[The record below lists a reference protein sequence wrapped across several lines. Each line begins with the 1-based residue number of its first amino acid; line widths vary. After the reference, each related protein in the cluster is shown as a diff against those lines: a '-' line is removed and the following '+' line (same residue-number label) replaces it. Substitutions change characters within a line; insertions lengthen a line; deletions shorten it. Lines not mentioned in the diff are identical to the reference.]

1 MRKRDIVLMSLVLIV
16 ICMFGY
22 LLNAN
27 QDALKTNAEVENT
40 LTAYPL
46 IVIKTTDQIEAQ
58 KAFQKSLKATTEKMK
73 GSFEERQVARKEL
86 NALMRTADEK
96 QQAQIMAAF
105 TKTDNAKRAADKE
118 YVAKK
123 TKLEHFLKRQ

>member
-96 QQAQIMAAF
+96 QH
-105 TKTDNAKRAADKE
+105 KTDNAKRAADKE